1 MTDSETPPVV
11 EKPRSTLTRR
21 TVVQGA
27 AWSIPVIAAA
37 VSTPLAAASV
47 ALELTFNSPT
57 YPGTACTTITG
68 VQVTAT
74 SGGATAPNTPVTV
87 TLASGYTF
95 ADGSTSFTGVTDG
108 TGSLT
113 LPAIRVPAEGGDSN
127 FLATS
132 GTATATATG
141 TAPITGSFGWISQ
154 NVYKD
159 APAVPP
165 GSTPAFGGL
174 FLTADN
180 RLIGPDGTVFANNV
194 AEVGQGYSAAV
205 SYHLGLRLTDGT
217 FAWLN
222 DGVYAP
228 APNIP
233 AGSKLAYG
241 GLWLTPDGRL
251 IDANGSVYAT
261 NVVAISDGHDGG
273 DSWHLGVQHADGT
286 FGWINTGV
294 YAAAPAIPAGST
306 PAYGGLFLTP
316 DNRLIDTNGSVYATN
331 VRSWGQ
337 GYATTTTWH
346 LALEH
351 TDGTFGWINTGTYA
365 AAPGIP
371 AGSTPAFGGLW
382 LTPDG
387 RIISSDGTVFASNV
401 ESIGDGYNVDG
412 DWHLGI
418 KLRPTA
424 CAW

>member
-1 MTDSETPPVV
+1 MTNNEVSGAHESRGL
-11 EKPRSTLTRR
+11 KRR

-37 VSTPLAAASV
+37 VATPLAAAST
-47 ALELTFNSPT
+47 ALGLEFSAAQ
-57 YPGTACTTITG
+57 YSGTACTTITNA
-68 VQVTAT
+68 QVTAT
-74 SGGATAPNTPVTV
+74 DGGVAASNTAVTV
-87 TLASGYTF
+87 TLDSGYTF
-95 ADGSTSFTGVTDG
+95 ADGSNSFTGVTDG
-108 TGSLT
+108 AGSLS
-113 LPAIRVPAEGGDSN
+113 LPAIRVPAEGGNAS

-132 GTATATATG
+132 GAATATATAT
-141 TAPITGSFGWISQ
+141 APIIGSYGWISQ
-154 NVYKD
+154 NTYAD

-165 GSTPAFGGL
+165 GSVPAFGGL
-174 FLTADN
+174 FLTSDN
-180 RLIGPDGTVFANNV
+180 RLIGPDGTVYANNV
-194 AEVGQGYSAAV
+194 AEVGQGYSASL
-205 SYHLGLRLTDGT
+205 SYHLPLRLTDGT

-241 GLWLTPDGRL
+241 GTWLTPDGRI
-251 IDANGSVYAT
+251 IDAAGTVYAT
-261 NVVAISDGHDGG
+261 NVVAFGDGHDGG
-273 DSWHLGVQHADGT
+273 DSWHLGVEHADGT
-286 FGWINTGV
+286 FGWINTGT
-294 YAAAPAIPAGST
+294 YSASPAIPAGSS

-316 DNRLIDTNGSVYATN
+316 DDRLIDSAGTVYATN
-331 VRSWGQ
+331 VRSVGQ

-371 AGSTPAFGGLW
+371 SGSAPAFGGLW

-387 RIISSDGTVFASNV
+387 RIISADGTPFASNV

-412 DWHLGI
+412 NWDLGI

>member
-27 AWSIPVIAAA
+27 AWSIPVIAVA

-141 TAPITGSFGWISQ
+141 TAPPVGTYGWIQ
-154 NVYKD
+154 DGVYAD

-165 GSTPAFGGL
+165 
-174 FLTADN
+174 
-180 RLIGPDGTVFANNV
+180 
-194 AEVGQGYSAAV
+194 
-205 SYHLGLRLTDGT
+205 
-217 FAWLN
+217 
-222 DGVYAP
+222 
-228 APNIP
+228 
-233 AGSKLAYG
+233 
-241 GLWLTPDGRL
+241 
-251 IDANGSVYAT
+251 
-261 NVVAISDGHDGG
+261 
-273 DSWHLGVQHADGT
+273 
-286 FGWINTGV
+286 
-294 YAAAPAIPAGST
+294 GST

-316 DNRLIDTNGSVYATN
+316 DNRLISADGTLYASNVAEVGAGYGAGTTWHLPLRLTDGTFAWINTGTVAAAPAIPAGSTLVWGSLFLTPSGDLMNVNGTVYATN
-331 VRSWGQ
+331 VVAVGDGFDQ
-337 GYATTTTWH
+337 DDTWH
-346 LALEH
+346 IAVQHADGTYGWINNGTYAASPGIPAGSKPAYGGLFLTPDNRLVDSSGNVFAINVASIGEGFATGGFWHLPIQH
-351 TDGTFGWINTGTYA
+351 VDGTFGWINSATYA
-365 AAPGIP
+365 PAPAVP
-371 AGSTPAFGGLW
+371 AGSTPVFGGLF

-387 RIISSDGTVFASNV
+387 RLISADGTLYASNV
-401 ESIGDGYNVDG
+401 ESVGHGFDMGSF
-412 DWHLGI
+412 WHLPL